1 MDNLTCIKKKK
12 EKKGKQKILTLKK
25 KNSGNQGKEKI
36 KTDISSNE
44 RQIYDNLKGKKKDF
58 NMNFVRLH
66 GRRT

>member
-12 EKKGKQKILTLKK
+12 RKERKAENTYIKK

>member
-1 MDNLTCIKKKK
+1 MDNLTCIKKKRK
-12 EKKGKQKILTLKK
+12 ERKAENTYIKK

-66 GRRT
+66 GRRS